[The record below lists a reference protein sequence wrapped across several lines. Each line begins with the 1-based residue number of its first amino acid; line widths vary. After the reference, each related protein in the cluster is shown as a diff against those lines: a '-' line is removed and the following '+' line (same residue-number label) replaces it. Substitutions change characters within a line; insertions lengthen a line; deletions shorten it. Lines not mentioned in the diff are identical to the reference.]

1 MKRYNAEVD
10 EILLTL
16 GGSIPVC
23 GLKEFEPG
31 EPENVR
37 RIRGKVTAAIFT
49 EGLDMETFR

>member
-37 RIRGKVTAAIFT
+37 RIRGKLTAAIFT